1 MSRIFLKL
9 ISIVFLISCS
19 DNEEIQ
25 NTEIITDSYFF
36 QKKKVFNMNLYNCTT
51 PIENVDSTYKKT
63 SDSLNFYKFSELTE
77 QDNQIASCTQTYT
90 QINELTPLKSDL
102 LLGLSYMELSNCN
115 SKVEEELL
123 LEDLA
128 PYLEYLKENDVQVWT
143 GISNLENNSF
153 LWINIWQSEEYR
165 EEFLS
170 EWINSNNSGMY
181 AKALKSSAF
190 CEKTFNLFISIIKV

>member
-1 MSRIFLKL
+1 MTRIFLKL
-9 ISIVFLISCS
+9 ISVVFLISCS
-19 DNEEIQ
+19 DNEEVQ
-25 NTEIITDSYFF
+25 NTEIITDSYYF
-36 QKKKVFNMNLYNCTT
+36 QKKVFNMNLYNCTT

-77 QDNQIASCTQTYT
+77 QDDQIDNCSQTYS

-102 LLGLSYMELSNCN
+102 LLGVSYMELSNCN

-165 EEFLS
+165 EEFLLD
-170 EWINSNNSGMY
+170 WINSNNSGKY

-190 CEKTFNLFISIIKV
+190 CEKPSIYLFL

>member
-19 DNEEIQ
+19 DNEEVQ

-36 QKKKVFNMNLYNCTT
+36 QKKVFNMNLYNCTT

-63 SDSLNFYKFSELTE
+63 SDSLNFYQFSELTE
-77 QDNQIASCTQTYT
+77 QGDQIDGCKQTYT
-90 QINELTPLKSDL
+90 QINELTPLKADL
-102 LLGLSYMELSNCN
+102 LLGASYMELSNCN
-115 SKVEEELL
+115 SKVNEELL
-123 LEDLA
+123 LDDLA

-153 LWINIWQSEEYR
+153 LWVNIWQSEEYR
-165 EEFLS
+165 EEFLL

-181 AKALKSSAF
+181 AKALESSAF
-190 CEKTFNLFISIIKV
+190 CEKPSIYLFL

>member
-19 DNEEIQ
+19 DNEEVQ

-36 QKKKVFNMNLYNCTT
+36 QKKVFNMNLYNCTT

-63 SDSLNFYKFSELTE
+63 TDSLNFYQFSELNE
-77 QDNQIASCTQTYT
+77 QGDQIDGCKQTYT
-90 QINELTPLKSDL
+90 QINELTPLKADL
-102 LLGLSYMELSNCN
+102 LLGASYMELSNCN
-115 SKVEEELL
+115 SKVNEELL
-123 LEDLA
+123 LDDLA
-128 PYLEYLKENDVQVWT
+128 PYLEYLKENDLQIWT

-153 LWINIWQSEEYR
+153 LWVNIWQSEEYR
-165 EEFLS
+165 EEFLL

-181 AKALKSSAF
+181 AKALESSAF
-190 CEKTFNLFISIIKV
+190 CEKPSIYLFL

>member
-19 DNEEIQ
+19 DNEEVQ

-36 QKKKVFNMNLYNCTT
+36 QKKVFNMNLYNCTT

-77 QDNQIASCTQTYT
+77 QDDQIDNCSQTYS

-102 LLGLSYMELSNCN
+102 LLGVSYMELSNCN

-123 LEDLA
+123 LQDLA

-165 EEFLS
+165 EEFLLD
-170 EWINSNNSGMY
+170 WINSNNSGKY

-190 CEKTFNLFISIIKV
+190 CEKPSIYLFL

>member
-19 DNEEIQ
+19 DNEEVQ

-36 QKKKVFNMNLYNCTT
+36 QKKVFNMNLYNCTT

-63 SDSLNFYKFSELTE
+63 SDSLNFYQFSELTE
-77 QDNQIASCTQTYT
+77 QDDQIDGCTQTYT
-90 QINELTPLKSDL
+90 QINELTPLKAEL
-102 LLGLSYMELSNCN
+102 LLGVSYMELSNCN
-115 SKVEEELL
+115 SKVDEELL

-153 LWINIWQSEEYR
+153 LWVNIWQSEEYR
-165 EEFLS
+165 EEFLL
-170 EWINSNNSGMY
+170 EWIN
-181 AKALKSSAF
+181 
-190 CEKTFNLFISIIKV
+190 TFQIRPLWLIT

>member
-19 DNEEIQ
+19 DNEEVQ

-36 QKKKVFNMNLYNCTT
+36 QKKVFNMNLYNCTT

-170 EWINSNNSGMY
+170 EWINSNNSGTY

-190 CEKTFNLFISIIKV
+190 CEKPSIYLFL

>member
-9 ISIVFLISCS
+9 ISIFFLISCS
-19 DNEEIQ
+19 DNEEVQ

-36 QKKKVFNMNLYNCTT
+36 QKKVFNMNLYNCNT

-77 QDNQIASCTQTYT
+77 QDDQIDSCIQTYT
-90 QINELTPLKSDL
+90 QINELTPLKADL
-102 LLGLSYMELSNCN
+102 LLGISYVELSNCN
-115 SKVEEELL
+115 SKVEEQLL

-165 EEFLS
+165 EEFLL

-181 AKALKSSAF
+181 AKALESSAF
-190 CEKTFNLFISIIKV
+190 FEKPSIYLFL

>member
-9 ISIVFLISCS
+9 ISNVFLISCS
-19 DNEEIQ
+19 DNEEVQ

-36 QKKKVFNMNLYNCTT
+36 QKKVFNMNLYNCTT
-51 PIENVDSTYKKT
+51 TIENVDSTYKKT

-77 QDNQIASCTQTYT
+77 QDDQIDNCSQTYS

-102 LLGLSYMELSNCN
+102 LLGVSYMELSNCN

-143 GISNLENNSF
+143 GISNSKTIVFYGL
-153 LWINIWQSEEYR
+153 IWQSEEYR

-170 EWINSNNSGMY
+170 EWINSNNSGMHF
-181 AKALKSSAF
+181 KALKPVLY
-190 CEKTFNLFISIIKV
+190 EKPSIYLFHN

>member
-19 DNEEIQ
+19 DNEEVQ

-36 QKKKVFNMNLYNCTT
+36 QKKVFNLNLYNCTT

-77 QDNQIASCTQTYT
+77 QDNQIDSCTHTYT
-90 QINELTPLKSDL
+90 QINELTPLKADL

-165 EEFLS
+165 EEFLLD
-170 EWINSNNSGMY
+170 WINSNNSGKY

-190 CEKTFNLFISIIKV
+190 CEKPSIYLFL

>member
-19 DNEEIQ
+19 DNEEVK

-36 QKKKVFNMNLYNCTT
+36 QKKVFNLNLYNCTT

-77 QDNQIASCTQTYT
+77 QDNQIDSCTHTYT
-90 QINELTPLKSDL
+90 QINEVTPLKADL

-143 GISNLENNSF
+143 GISNFEKDYF
-153 LWINIWQSEEYR
+153 LWINIWESEEYR
-165 EEFLS
+165 EKFLL
-170 EWINSNNSGMY
+170 EWVNSNNSGKI
-181 AKALKSSAF
+181 AKSLMSSAV
-190 CEKTFNLFISIIKV
+190 CENPSTYLFL

>member
-19 DNEEIQ
+19 DNEEVQ

-36 QKKKVFNMNLYNCTT
+36 QKKVFNMNLYNCTT
-51 PIENVDSTYKKT
+51 PIENIDSTYKKT

-77 QDNQIASCTQTYT
+77 QDDQIDGCTQTYT
-90 QINELTPLKSDL
+90 QINELTPLKADL
-102 LLGLSYMELSNCN
+102 LLGFSYMELSNCN
-115 SKVEEELL
+115 SKVNEELL

-153 LWINIWQSEEYR
+153 LWVNIWQSEEYR
-165 EEFLS
+165 EEFLL
-170 EWINSNNSGMY
+170 EWINSNKSSMY

-190 CEKTFNLFISIIKV
+190 CEKPSIYLFL

>member
-19 DNEEIQ
+19 DNEEVQ

-36 QKKKVFNMNLYNCTT
+36 QKKVFNMNLYNCTT

-63 SDSLNFYKFSELTE
+63 SDSLNFYQFSELTQ
-77 QDNQIASCTQTYT
+77 QDDQIDGCTQTYT

-102 LLGLSYMELSNCN
+102 LLGISYMELSNCN

-153 LWINIWQSEEYR
+153 LWVNIWQSEEYR
-165 EEFLS
+165 EEFLL

-181 AKALKSSAF
+181 AKALESSAF
-190 CEKTFNLFISIIKV
+190 CEKPSIYLFL